1 MAPVRTTG
9 AIVVAAISISMAVL
23 SYIVSSKKKKNKKFR
38 NGLIDAIGNT
48 PLIRI
53 NSLSDATGCEVN
65 IKQLTFSIFVSFYHL
80 GYLWFSILL
89 SILSGCRLFFI
100 LRQVSYVKD

>member
-65 IKQLTFSIFVSFYHL
+65 IKQLTFSIFV
-80 GYLWFSILL
+80 
-89 SILSGCRLFFI
+89 
-100 LRQVSYVKD
+100 